1 MNERTKG
8 VRRRIMPYGPSI
20 LACFTFLFFHLDF
33 GSSGV
38 TVGTGWVGLC
48 PNLSKQKKTKKMKI
62 RV

>member
-1 MNERTKG
+1 MKG
-8 VRRRIMPYGPSI
+8 LKELEEESCLMGLQF